1 MKTDEVPQDSENSTY
16 GGARKLIYAV
26 DDSGGVVGV
35 KSTGWDVE
43 AEATQS
49 ALTLIQ
55 RQCDQA
61 WQRVSSGET
70 AALEYYMYY
79 RRMDV
84 ALLAQVSGF
93 FQWRIRR
100 HFKPAVFNKLKLKQ
114 LNRYAEALGLDA
126 SVLSHLPDQ
135 PLHDTDNSSK

>member
-26 DDSGGVVGV
+26 DDNGGVVGV
-35 KSTGWDVE
+35 KSSGWDVE
-43 AEATQS
+43 AQATQS

-55 RQCDQA
+55 QQCEQA
-61 WQRVSSGET
+61 WQRGIKGET
-70 AALEYYMYY
+70 SALEYYMYY

-84 ALLAQVSGF
+84 ALLAQISGF

-100 HFKPAVFNKLKLKQ
+100 HFRPEIFKKLNNKHHG
-114 LNRYAEALGLDA
+114 RYAEALGLDI
-126 SVLSHLPDQ
+126 SVLNHLPAE
-135 PLHDTDNSSK
+135 PLHDSDNRNK